1 MTDVFGS
8 SYANMLGNINGMF
21 DRRAQRQAGRAIAGG
36 NYQAGADALLQNG
49 DLQSGLAIQ
58 NAVRERQQADAT
70 RQWEFTVKATNAL
83 EGVLAQGGDVVAA
96 YDSLAPVFQ
105 QMGTTPEQIQAL
117 RQSLAANPAQFLQSI
132 KATVPVEYQFRDG
145 GAGDVVRVDP
155 RTGRAEIAYDAPDRP
170 IATQFGI
177 ILPPGAR
184 GDAVPTPAGTQPTT
198 GPAAISDSPL
208 WQRQIQQESGGRQF
222 DRQGNLITS
231 PKGAFGIAQLM
242 PGTAAELAPR
252 LGVTPEQLRS
262 DPALNERAGQ
272 LYMEDQRRKYGGN
285 EALALAAYNAGPGRV
300 DEWIQRFG
308 DPRTGEITTEE
319 FISKIPFAETK
330 AYVGNILAGSGEP
343 SGEVAQGD
351 VSEQDATVDL
361 GGGFR
366 LQQMETPAD
375 RRATRAETRAEAAE
389 RRAQA
394 SFERQNAP
402 VATLSPAEVSAVGL
416 PEGTVAQRR
425 SDGSINVINRG
436 GSERYTEGQ
445 RQAAAFAYRME
456 NGVNTLRRLSARGVA
471 RPSPAIL
478 AFGEGRIRENALS
491 PSDRQWLQAAR
502 EAIAPVLRKD
512 TGAAVT
518 PQELVTYMGT
528 YLASPTDDPAT
539 IQQKWGALERAQTAL
554 RAQGG
559 GAYDEMFPQ
568 SGGGSSGQRRRQTN
582 APGLPFDISPGQ
594 LQTRQRLVQSGAS
607 PSAPVGTE
615 RNPRYMNPSDPNS
628 SWTNA
633 RSGDYLVRPDGR
645 LVRKP

>member
-1 MTDVFGS
+1 MTDTFWSGYGNALGAITGV
-8 SYANMLGNINGMF
+8 ANT
-21 DRRAQRQAGRAIAGG
+21 RAQRQAGSALAGG
-36 NYQAGADALLQNG
+36 DYRGASNALLQNG
-49 DLQSGLAIQ
+49 DLQSGLAVQ
-58 NAVRERQQADAT
+58 NAGRERQQADAA
-70 RQWEFTVKATNAL
+70 RQWDFTVKATNAL
-83 EGVLAQGGDVVAA
+83 EGVLAQGGDMVAA

-170 IATQFGI
+170 VATEFGI

-184 GDAVPTPAGTQPTT
+184 GDAVPTPAGTQPMT

-330 AYVGNILAGSGEP
+330 AYVGNILAGSGETGGAP
-343 SGEVAQGD
+343 VAQGD
-351 VSEQDATVDL
+351 TGMPQDGTQDL
-361 GGGFR
+361 GGGYR
-366 LQQMETPAD
+366 LQPMETPAD
-375 RRATRAETRAEAAE
+375 RRAAAQQAVQMARWAVEDSRTARREEREDSRDARTVQGQTFTQENQLRSQFGQNQAVKDMGAVQAQVGIIGNIARRAAAGEQISAQDDLALIFAYMKMLDPGSVVREGEFANAQNTAGVPDRIVNAYNNVIRGNRLNDQQRAEFFQSATGVMNSYRQAYDTQVERTRTLAESYGLDPNRVAPRRPAATEQQGRRRIPFTEAQIAASRAIPGGPRGE
-389 RRAQA
+389 R
-394 SFERQNAP
+394 
-402 VATLSPAEVSAVGL
+402 
-416 PEGTVAQRR
+416 GTQTNP
-425 SDGSINVINRG
+425 INVNQQDERG
-436 GSERYTEGQ
+436 S
-445 RQAAAFAYRME
+445 
-456 NGVNTLRRLSARGVA
+456 
-471 RPSPAIL
+471 L
-478 AFGEGRIRENALS
+478 ANIPPNA
-491 PSDRQWLQAAR
+491 WFF
-502 EAIAPVLRKD
+502 
-512 TGAAVT
+512 T
-518 PQELVTYMGT
+518 PQGEL
-528 YLASPTDDPAT
+528 
-539 IQQKWGALERAQTAL
+539 L
-554 RAQGG
+554 RMPNPNP
-559 GAYDEMFPQ
+559 Y
-568 SGGGSSGQRRRQTN
+568 RRR
-582 APGLPFDISPGQ
+582 
-594 LQTRQRLVQSGAS
+594 R
-607 PSAPVGTE
+607 
-615 RNPRYMNPSDPNS
+615 
-628 SWTNA
+628 
-633 RSGDYLVRPDGR
+633 
-645 LVRKP
+645 